1 MKRGITTANAIIVAV
16 IVIGSIFAINLLS
29 SFSGVE
35 DISGDI
41 TRVSVVGGFCGNKI
55 VKTFSGTRTDVYICP
70 SGSSCVN
77 SNCVAIT
84 TTPTTQKQIINIV
97 EGFLYT
103 TEHEEMVSVS
113 TKTCTSSPSFSPST
127 SYSYISCI
135 DSDGG
140 QNDKIVG
147 FSESLFYG
155 GTFLSSPDFEKLNI
169 SVNFFR
175 CFKVIKK
182 DYCGSYTDSVGNQIA
197 YVMEN
202 YCENVHKAIR
212 KDCLKGCSNG
222 ACIA

>member
-113 TKTCTSSPSFSPST
+113 TKTCTSSPSFSRKYFIQELLPEPSPPSRT
-127 SYSYISCI
+127 INLPFFLHIKTLLILNFYVFSIMSC
-135 DSDGG
+135 
-140 QNDKIVG
+140 DKKKAPRITQG
-147 FSESLFYG
+147 
-155 GTFLSSPDFEKLNI
+155 I
-169 SVNFFR
+169 NF
-175 CFKVIKK
+175 V
-182 DYCGSYTDSVGNQIA
+182 
-197 YVMEN
+197 
-202 YCENVHKAIR
+202 
-212 KDCLKGCSNG
+212 
-222 ACIA
+222 